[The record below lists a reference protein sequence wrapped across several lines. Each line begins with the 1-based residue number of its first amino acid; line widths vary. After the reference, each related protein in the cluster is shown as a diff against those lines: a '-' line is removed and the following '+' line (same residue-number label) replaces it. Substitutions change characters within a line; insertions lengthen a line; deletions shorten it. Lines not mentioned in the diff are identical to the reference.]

1 MTVKPGLSVV
11 EPGIR
16 GSMFDF
22 GAGGIGEA
30 NVFLRSDCEDG
41 WDQRQHWV
49 EEKRTHR

>member
-22 GAGGIGEA
+22 GAGGVAEA
-30 NVFLRSDCEDG
+30 NVCAQTVKMAGINDSTG
-41 WDQRQHWV
+41 
-49 EEKRTHR
+49 